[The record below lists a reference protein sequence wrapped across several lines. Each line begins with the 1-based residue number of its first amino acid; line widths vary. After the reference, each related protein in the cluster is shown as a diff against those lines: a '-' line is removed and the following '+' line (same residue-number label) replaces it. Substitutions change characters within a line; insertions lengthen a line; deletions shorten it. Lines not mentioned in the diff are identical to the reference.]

1 MANLIGKTLAKRY
14 RVDASLGR
22 GGMAE
27 VYKVWDQ
34 QRAAY
39 LALKVLREDLAEDKV
54 FIRRFKREAQTL
66 ARLQHP
72 NIVRFYGLDEDQ
84 DEQLVFMLM
93 DYIEG
98 TTLRKEIYKSKQ
110 PFSAERVLEIMRPV
124 CSALYYAHNQGIVHC
139 DVKPGNIMIDTQGR
153 ILILTCPN
161 NIYQCLG

>member
-1 MANLIGKTLAKRY
+1 MANLIGKTLTKRY
-14 RVDASLGR
+14 RVQIPGR

-84 DEQLVFMLM
+84 DEDLVFMLM

-110 PFSAERVLEIMRPV
+110 PFSTGRVPGD
-124 CSALYYAHNQGIVHC
+124 YA
-139 DVKPGNIMIDTQGR
+139 PGLFR
-153 ILILTCPN
+153 FILRS
-161 NIYQCLG
+161 